1 MLRAVRFEQRFNFLI
16 EDRTLDLIDGA
27 VNLLERVS
35 GDRIR
40 HELDHILTESEAD
53 KMLARLDRLRLL
65 KAIQNNLSWDD
76 WLSQRIRF
84 LSEISPEPEWNL
96 EVENSKLK
104 ASLGYIIWCLR
115 LTPIQTASVIKRLK
129 MPRKLA
135 DDIFSAQETWRD
147 SIKLKNMKPSD
158 VVIRLEGIDPLAI
171 YANYIAS
178 EDEALREI
186 FWNYVSNW
194 SHVYPRTDGHLL
206 QQLGIP
212 PGPIY
217 RQILQTLRGAWL
229 DGTISSPKE
238 EESLLEQLLPK
249 E

>member
-1 MLRAVRFEQRFNFLI
+1 M
-16 EDRTLDLIDGA
+16 
-27 VNLLERVS
+27 
-35 GDRIR
+35 
-40 HELDHILTESEAD
+40 
-53 KMLARLDRLRLL
+53 
-65 KAIQNNLSWDD
+65 
-76 WLSQRIRF
+76 
-84 LSEISPEPEWNL
+84 
-96 EVENSKLK
+96 
-104 ASLGYIIWCLR
+104 
-115 LTPIQTASVIKRLK
+115 
-129 MPRKLA
+129 
-135 DDIFSAQETWRD
+135 
-147 SIKLKNMKPSD
+147 KLKNMKPSD

-186 FWNYVSNW
+186 FWNYVSSW
-194 SHVYPRTDGHLL
+194 SHVYPRTDGYLL

-229 DGTISSPKE
+229 DGTVSSPTE